1 MNKSMIFTVQSP
13 KGNDKPIVYAQSVP
27 TAYKNKQPLA
37 EALIR
42 DWIEDNDVP
51 EATDEEI
58 EDLAHQMRNEG
69 YAWWNEEICFE
80 LTEVCAR

>member
-1 MNKSMIFTVQSP
+1 MNKTMIFTVQMP
-13 KGNDKPIVYAQSVP
+13 ENGKPIVYAQ
-27 TAYKNKQPLA
+27 TASTAHQRLQELA

-58 EDLAHQMRNEG
+58 EDLAYTMRKEG
-69 YAWWNEEICFE
+69 YAWWDETICFE
-80 LTEVCAR
+80 LTEVYG